1 MLPVCDVQNR
11 KNETG
16 FKLTKVGVT
25 GVRKLVHVAR
35 PNSDGPNEPLICT
48 IDVFVDL
55 PADQK
60 GSHMSRNLEVIRE
73 IVTESTCK
81 PVTGIEDLAVNI
93 SRMLLKKHEYA
104 TTANVNIEAE
114 YFKGNVTPHGKTT
127 TEVYK
132 LLGRAVNSRENG
144 ISKTLGVQCIG
155 MTACP
160 CAQENVAQTLGCSKE
175 WPVITHNQRNVC
187 TVIMTMDDEAA
198 VEADDLIDI
207 VNDSFSSPTFEL
219 LKRDDEAAV
228 VINAHENPRFVEDM
242 VRIVLKKIVDAY
254 PELPD
259 DVEITV
265 RSESEESIH
274 KHNAFAERTALM
286 QELRD

>member
-127 TEVYK
+127 IEVYK

-187 TVIMTMDDEAA
+187 TVIMTMGDTST

-254 PELPD
+254 PGLPD

-274 KHNAFAERTALM
+274 KHNAFAERTAMM

>member
-11 KNETG
+11 RSETG
-16 FKLTKVGVT
+16 FRLTKVGVT

-35 PNSDGPNEPLICT
+35 PDPEAQNEPLICT

-55 PADQK
+55 PAEQK

-73 IVTESTCK
+73 IVSESTSHQ
-81 PVTGIEDLAVNI
+81 VTGIEDLAACI
-93 SRMLLKKHEYA
+93 SKLLLDKHEYA

-114 YFKGNVTPHGKTT
+114 YFKSSVTPHGKKT

-132 LLGRAVNSRENG
+132 LIGRAVNRRGEG
-144 ISKTLGVQCIG
+144 ISKTIGVQCVG

-160 CAQENVAQTLGCSKE
+160 CAQENVAETLGCSKE

-187 TVIMTMDDEAA
+187 TVIMTMDEKDN
-198 VEADDLIDI
+198 VEANDLIDI

-228 VINAHENPRFVEDM
+228 VINAHRNPRFVEDM
-242 VRIVLKKIVDAY
+242 VRIVLKKIVDKY
-254 PELPD
+254 PGLPD

-274 KHNAFAERTALM
+274 KHNAFAERSAVM
-286 QELRD
+286 GELRE

>member
-25 GVRKLVHVAR
+25 SVRKLVHISR
-35 PNSDGPNEPLICT
+35 PDSKCLSEPLICT

-55 PADQK
+55 PAEQK

-73 IVTESTCK
+73 IVNESTSS
-81 PVTGIEDLAVNI
+81 PATGIEDLAANI
-93 SRMLLKKHEYA
+93 SKLLLDKHEYA

-114 YFKGNVTPHGKTT
+114 YFKSNVTPHGKKT

-132 LLGRAVNSRENG
+132 LIGMAVNRRNEG

-160 CAQENVAQTLGCSKE
+160 CAQENVAQTLGCSKD

-187 TVIMTMDDEAA
+187 TVIMTMDESAA

-207 VNDSFSSPTFEL
+207 INDSFSSPTFEL

-228 VINAHENPRFVEDM
+228 VINAHRNPRFVEDM
-242 VRIVLKKIVDAY
+242 VRIVLKKIVDKY
-254 PELPD
+254 PALPD

-274 KHNAFAERTALM
+274 KHNAFAERTATM
-286 QELRD
+286 AELRE

>member
-11 KNETG
+11 RSETG
-16 FKLTKVGVT
+16 FRLTKVGVT

-35 PNSDGPNEPLICT
+35 PDSDSQNEPLICT

-55 PADQK
+55 PAEQK

-73 IVTESTCK
+73 IVNESTSHQ
-81 PVTGIEDLAVNI
+81 VTGIEDLAACI
-93 SRMLLKKHEYA
+93 SRLLLEKHEYA

-114 YFKGNVTPHGKTT
+114 YFKSSVTPHGKKT

-132 LLGRAVNSRENG
+132 LIGRAVNRRGER
-144 ISKTLGVQCIG
+144 ISKTIGVQCIG

-160 CAQENVAQTLGCSKE
+160 CAQENVAETLGCSKE

-187 TVIMTMDDEAA
+187 TVIMTLDEKES
-198 VEADDLIDI
+198 VEANDLIDI
-207 VNDSFSSPTFEL
+207 VNESFSSPTFEL

-228 VINAHENPRFVEDM
+228 VINAHNNPRFVEDM
-242 VRIVLKKIVDAY
+242 VRIVLKKIVDRY
-254 PELPD
+254 PKLSD

-274 KHNAFAERTALM
+274 KHNAFAERSAVM
-286 QELRD
+286 GELRE

>member
-1 MLPVCDVQNR
+1 MMPVCDVQNR
-11 KNETG
+11 KSDTG

-25 GVRKLVHVAR
+25 GVRKLVHIAR
-35 PNSDGPNEPLICT
+35 PNSDRTCEPLICT

-60 GSHMSRNLEVIRE
+60 GSHMSRNLEVLRE
-73 IVTESTCK
+73 IVNVSTSN
-81 PVTGIEDLAVNI
+81 PVTGIEDLACSI
-93 SRMLLKKHEYA
+93 SDLLLKKHEYA
-104 TTANVNIEAE
+104 TTAHVNIEAE
-114 YFKGNVTPHGKTT
+114 YFKNNVTPHGKNT

-132 LLGRAVNSRENG
+132 LLGKACGKRDGSIR
-144 ISKTLGVQCIG
+144 KTLGVECIG

-187 TVIMTMDDEAA
+187 SVIITTEGKTAL
-198 VEADDLIDI
+198 EADDIIDL

-242 VRIVLKKIVDAY
+242 VRIVLDKLVKKY
-254 PELPD
+254 PSLPD
-259 DVEITV
+259 DTEITV

-274 KHNAFAERTALM
+274 KHNAFAERTATM
-286 QELRD
+286 GELRE

>member
-1 MLPVCDVQNR
+1 MAMVCDVQNR
-11 KNETG
+11 KSDMQY
-16 FKLTKVGVT
+16 KLTKVGVT

-35 PNSDGPNEPLICT
+35 PDSGPNEPLICT

-73 IVTESTCK
+73 IVNECTK
-81 PVTGIEDLAVNI
+81 KDVTGIEDLAVTVGK
-93 SRMLLKKHEYA
+93 MLLTKHEYA
-104 TTANVNIEAE
+104 STANVSIEAE
-114 YFKGNVTPHGKTT
+114 YFKDNVTPHGKNT

-132 LLGRAVNSRENG
+132 LFGKACCKRNG
-144 ISKTLGVQCIG
+144 DINKILGVQAIG

-187 TVIMTMDDEAA
+187 TVMISTDDS
-198 VEADDLIDI
+198 VSTEADDLIDI
-207 VNDSFSSPTFEL
+207 INGSFSSPTFEL

-228 VINAHENPRFVEDM
+228 VINAHTNPRFVEDM
-242 VRIVLKKIVDAY
+242 VRIVTDKIVEKY
-254 PELPD
+254 PDMPD
-259 DVEITV
+259 DAEITV

-274 KHNAFAERTALM
+274 KHNAFAEITASFGDLK
-286 QELRD
+286 E